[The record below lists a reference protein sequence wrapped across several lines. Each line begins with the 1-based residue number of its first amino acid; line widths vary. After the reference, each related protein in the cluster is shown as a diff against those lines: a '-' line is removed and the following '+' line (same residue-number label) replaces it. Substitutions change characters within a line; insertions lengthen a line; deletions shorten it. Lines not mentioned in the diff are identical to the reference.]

1 MSCNM
6 TYDELHTAYHEL
18 QKEVS
23 NKETMFDYKCKVKK
37 IVDGDTLDAYIDLGF
52 DVWTT
57 KRIRFMGIDTPES
70 RTRDLT
76 ERRYGKG
83 AKHRLVEMLE
93 GNGNIFTV
101 RSHGIGKFGRV
112 LGELFIEEFE
122 CSVNEQMITEGHA
135 VPYFGGSKQEVK
147 DALTEARKLSSDYV
161 LTHIEEI
168 KK

>member
-6 TYDELHTAYHEL
+6 TYEELHDAYHKL
-18 QKEVS
+18 QKEA
-23 NKETMFDYKCKVKK
+23 NAGMFDYNCKVKR

-76 ERRYGKG
+76 EKRYGKG

-93 GNGNIFTV
+93 TNDNKFII
-101 RSHGIGKFGRV
+101 RSHGTGKFGRV
-112 LGELFIEEFE
+112 LGELFIPEFH
-122 CSVNEQMITEGHA
+122 CSVNQQMITEGHA
-135 VPYFGGSKQEVK
+135 VAYFGGSKQEVK
-147 DALTEARKLSSDYV
+147 DALLAAREVSSEYV
-161 LTHIEEI
+161 FAHIDEI